1 MRKVILG
8 IVMCLIIISSIGIVG
23 CGEILPP
30 PSGTISPDRPGVDNT
45 LPNEPPEIP
54 EEPIQPEEPEIP
66 ETTLSVEIIEKIEKM
81 LKDNYGI
88 EIRIEEEG
96 STKREAKLVIGLE
109 EIVNAGYMEEDMDWI
124 LEEIFSE
131 MEGMRYTYEIT
142 EEKVKIYVEKTELV

>member
-23 CGEILPP
+23 CGEMLPP

-45 LPNEPPEIP
+45 LPNEPPEK
-54 EEPIQPEEPEIP
+54 PEEPEIP
-66 ETTLSVEIIEKIEKM
+66 ETTLSKEIKDKIEKL

-131 MEGMRYTYEIT
+131 MEGLRYTYEIT
-142 EEKVKIYVEKTELV
+142 EGKVKIYVEKTELN

>member
-30 PSGTISPDRPGVDNT
+30 PSGTTTPNRPGEDNT
-45 LPNEPPEIP
+45 QPNEPPEIP
-54 EEPIQPEEPEIP
+54 EESIQPEEPEIP
-66 ETTLSVEIIEKIEKM
+66 ETTLSKEIKDKIEKL

-96 STKREAKLVIGLE
+96 STKREAKLVIELE
-109 EIVNAGYMEEDMDWI
+109 EIVNAGYMEEDMEWI

-131 MEGMRYTYEIT
+131 MEGLRYTYEIA
-142 EEKVKIYVEKTELV
+142 EEKVKIYVEKLS

>member
-30 PSGTISPDRPGVDNT
+30 PSGTISPDRPGEDNT
-45 LPNEPPEIP
+45 QPNEPPEIP
-54 EEPIQPEEPEIP
+54 EESIQPEEPEIP
-66 ETTLSVEIIEKIEKM
+66 ETTLSKEIKDKIEKL

-96 STKREAKLVIGLE
+96 STKREAKLVIELE
-109 EIVNAGYMEEDMDWI
+109 EIVNAGYMEEDMEWI

-131 MEGMRYTYEIT
+131 MEGLRYTYEIA
-142 EEKVKIYVEKTELV
+142 EEKVKIYVEKLS